1 MGWRHSTSG
10 DIYRRYMMAKR
21 LPEKRESWHREGDG
35 YTHAWIWYH
44 RTTVRVSSPE
54 RGVYVMSCSLCLVND
69 AILKHYI
76 LIP

>member
-10 DIYRRYMMAKR
+10 EIYRRYMMANC

-44 RTTVRVSSPE
+44 RTTVRVCPRKGE
-54 RGVYVMSCSLCLVND
+54 VCNVMLSFLVND